1 MNKFYRMAVTNIGE
15 KGDTDI
21 FPFPIEKY
29 LFQDKKT
36 EILRILEQMDKN
48 FDNIIQVEPIDC
60 IKTSVPNNYR
70 GFRWATMID
79 PLWNAFYLGEV
90 LKISEQ
96 IDSKRIPAGQEC
108 VFSYRLKYE
117 RKTGLL
123 FDQNYNYKAFNKA
136 ANKLAEQHK
145 YIINFDIADFYNS
158 ISHEKLRD
166 VLLNN
171 VKADGSAV
179 NRIMEIISKIAGQGE
194 TYSLPIGGNASR
206 ILAESYLIPAD
217 RYMTENK
224 IRFCRFVDDYYV
236 FAKSLNEAYTL
247 LNNCADYFRRNLGLS
262 FQKSKTSV
270 MSKSD
275 FMTHSKAVDE
285 EVGKEKDPVK
295 ASILSLKL
303 GIDKYQEMGNEE
315 LRGFRDKINGSELVR
330 LLKMECKKTEINPM
344 FSKQMVNAVQILD
357 DKDKSAAFA
366 ALSENFEKLY
376 PIFPVIMR
384 KAFHNLNYCSA
395 QVKKTFYAKLMELF
409 DKNSY
414 IIQTDNNAAYAL
426 RLLSLNNSR
435 DAKRIINDAYKKT
448 HLKSKAPSDMVKM
461 NAFYSMT
468 NLRNVSWILER
479 LNEFPKLSSW
489 ERRAA
494 SAALA
499 FAGPKANRW
508 SRTHENQLSK
518 IELLTWK
525 WVSEKL
531 SSNPN
536 WRLPL

>member
-1 MNKFYRMAVTNIGE
+1 
-15 KGDTDI
+15 
-21 FPFPIEKY
+21 
-29 LFQDKKT
+29 
-36 EILRILEQMDKN
+36 
-48 FDNIIQVEPIDC
+48 
-60 IKTSVPNNYR
+60 
-70 GFRWATMID
+70 MID

-90 LKISEQ
+90 LKISDQ
-96 IDSKRIPAGQEC
+96 IDRKRIPAKQEC

-123 FDQNYNYKAFNKA
+123 FDQNYNYKAFNKT
-136 ANKLAEQHK
+136 ANRLAEQYK

-158 ISHEKLRD
+158 ISHERLRD
-166 VLLNN
+166 VLLKD
-171 VKADGSAV
+171 VKADGFV
-179 NRIMEIISKIAGQGE
+179 VKRIMEIISKISGEGE

-206 ILAESYLIPAD
+206 ILAEAYLVPAD
-217 RYMTENK
+217 RFMTENK

-236 FAKSLNEAYTL
+236 FANSLNDAYTL
-247 LNNCADYFRRNLGLS
+247 LNKCADYFRRNLGLS

-275 FMTHSKAVDE
+275 FLAHSKAVDE
-285 EVGKEKDPVK
+285 EIEKEKDPAK
-295 ASILSLKL
+295 ASIMSLKL

-344 FSKQMVNAVQILD
+344 FSKQLVNAVQILD

-384 KAFHNLNYCSA
+384 KAFHNLNYCNSR
-395 QVKKTFYAKLMELF
+395 VKKVFYSKLMELF
-409 DKNSY
+409 EKKSY
-414 IIQTDNNAAYAL
+414 IIQTENNAAYAL
-426 RLLSLNNSR
+426 RLLSLNNSGHVVSLISSVY
-435 DAKRIINDAYKKT
+435 KRN
-448 HLKSKAPSDMVKM
+448 HLSGRTLSDMVRL

-468 NLRNVSWILER
+468 NLRNVPWILDR
-479 LNEFPKLSSW
+479 LKGFPSLSSW

-494 SAALA
+494 AAAAA
-499 FAGPKANRW
+499 FTGSKGKTWITANQYHFT
-508 SRTHENQLSK
+508 SIEKLS
-518 IELLTWK
+518 WK
-525 WVSEKL
+525 WASEKL
-531 SSNPN
+531 ASNPN